1 MSDRAKGI
9 VQRLLVV
16 AVVIGIWYLAAF
28 LLALSG
34 DPIAN
39 SKLPYPHTI
48 LERALVSPATIA
60 DATWATGSRAVAGF
74 FIGLTVGT
82 VFAVVLIQA
91 RFMEVSLLP
100 FILASQMI
108 PLIALV
114 PIMRAVFRE
123 PDLVRLY
130 LASYVTFFIITVAVL
145 RGLKSVDRNAL
156 ELMASLN
163 SSRFT
168 TLRVLRFP
176 AALPFIFSGMKI
188 AAPLSLIGAIIVD
201 LTGSSNG
208 LGYLMVAAV
217 LVGPSQSGLL
227 WAALAIS
234 FGLGLLFARIVIVA
248 EERIAPWQPAFRG
261 RSA

>member
-1 MSDRAKGI
+1 MSRSARGI
-9 VQRLLVV
+9 LQRLLVV
-16 AVVIGIWYLAAF
+16 AVFLGVWYLGAA
-28 LLALSG
+28 LLQLSG

-39 SKLPYPHTI
+39 SKLPYPHQIIDRMISSPGTI
-48 LERALVSPATIA
+48 L
-60 DATWATGSRAVAGF
+60 DATWATGSRAAAGF
-74 FIGLTVGT
+74 FIGLAVGT
-82 VFAVVLIQA
+82 LFGIVLIQA
-91 RFMEVSLLP
+91 RVLEVSLLP
-100 FILASQMI
+100 YILASQMI

-114 PIMRAVFRE
+114 PIMRAILRE

-130 LASYVTFFIITVAVL
+130 LASYVTFFIVTVAVL

-163 SSRFT
+163 AGRFT

-208 LGYLMVAAV
+208 LGYLMIAAV
-217 LVGPSQSGLL
+217 TVGPSQAPLL
-227 WAALAIS
+227 WAALVIS
-234 FGLGLLFARIVIVA
+234 FTLGLLFSRLVVLA
-248 EERIAPWQPAFRG
+248 EKRIAPWQPAFRE